1 MISFRN
7 VRKNTST
14 RFASAVYLK
23 HYVQYRNEL
32 RPFILRCTALKDVPR
47 LGMSGM

>member
-1 MISFRN
+1 MNVQDRVKHATPTAARRLNKIAFRN

-23 HYVQYRNEL
+23 N
-32 RPFILRCTALKDVPR
+32 CA
-47 LGMSGM
+47 